1 MNTPCSQLRVKK
13 LGRADRRRPDHSAW
27 ISACDQGDSTLEV
40 EGRSRSRGTSRWMS
54 PATTFKGYR
63 SFRHC
68 FTLFTEYFAPF
79 DHSTSAL
86 SVPVAILRLSGN
98 PPARDSCCT
107 IKQHYSKGATG
118 AGGRANIGSASRTVT
133 GLVTLFHLHHSRF
146 RKIVGPEITTSMPG
160 SPQSNNPQ
168 RSVKSSREA
177 QVVQG
182 RPE

>member
-1 MNTPCSQLRVKK
+1 LQSNTAPRKLPETSQARRARSSGLRNSGGPTRGGLICALEFQPEVT
-13 LGRADRRRPDHSAW
+13 GP
-27 ISACDQGDSTLEV
+27 TLKVSELP
-40 EGRSRSRGTSRWMS
+40 EPQGTSRWIS
-54 PATTFKGYR
+54 PATTSRGYC

-68 FTLFTEYFAPF
+68 FTLFTEFFAPF

-118 AGGRANIGSASRTVT
+118 AGGRGTVGSASRTVT

-146 RKIVGPEITTSMPG
+146 QKIVGPEVPRPCPAVHSPTSH
-160 SPQSNNPQ
+160 NA
-168 RSVKSSREA
+168 V
-177 QVVQG
+177 
-182 RPE
+182 

>member
-1 MNTPCSQLRVKK
+1 ML
-13 LGRADRRRPDHSAW
+13 
-27 ISACDQGDSTLEV
+27 
-40 EGRSRSRGTSRWMS
+40 
-54 PATTFKGYR
+54 PATTSRGYC

-68 FTLFTEYFAPF
+68 FTLFTEFFAPF

-118 AGGRANIGSASRTVT
+118 TGGRVNLGSASRTVT

-146 RKIVGPEITTSMPG
+146 QKIVGPEITTPMPS
-160 SPQSNNPQ
+160 SPQSNMSQ

-177 QVVQG
+177 QVIQG
-182 RPE
+182 RPEKGRVGRTDQDHHGCVLFLRRLICLSSASNSVGHRRLR

>member
-1 MNTPCSQLRVKK
+1 MKHLSEP
-13 LGRADRRRPDHSAW
+13 
-27 ISACDQGDSTLEV
+27 
-40 EGRSRSRGTSRWMS
+40 RGTSRWIS
-54 PATTFKGYR
+54 PATTSRGHC
-63 SFRHC
+63 SFRHY
-68 FTLFTEYFAPF
+68 FTLFTEFFAPF

-107 IKQHYSKGATG
+107 IKQHYSKGATR
-118 AGGRANIGSASRTVT
+118 AGGRGTIGSASRTVT

-146 RKIVGPEITTSMPG
+146 QKIVGPEVPPPMSR
-160 SPQSNNPQ
+160 SPQSNKSQ

-182 RPE
+182 RPERGRVGRTDQDHHSCFLFLRRLICLSSASNSEIGRAHV